1 MLGDLTLMPLR
12 KLVATISDALPAD
25 IAQDVKKNVRAI
37 VQATLDKM
45 DLVTREEM
53 EIQEKVLARTRE
65 RLEALEARLT
75 ELEQEQEQGPG

>member
-1 MLGDLTLMPLR
+1 MPGDLTLMPLR
-12 KLVATISDALPAD
+12 KLAATISDALPAD

-65 RLEALEARLT
+65 RLEVLEARLT

>member
-1 MLGDLTLMPLR
+1 MPGDLTLMPLR
-12 KLVATISDALPAD
+12 KLAATISDALPAD

-65 RLEALEARLT
+65 R
-75 ELEQEQEQGPG
+75 

>member
-1 MLGDLTLMPLR
+1 MPLR

-75 ELEQEQEQGPG
+75 ELEQEQEQGPD

>member
-1 MLGDLTLMPLR
+1 MPLR
-12 KLVATISDALPAD
+12 KLAATISDALPAD

-65 RLEALEARLT
+65 RLEVLEARLT
-75 ELEQEQEQGPG
+75 KLEQEQEQGPD

>member
-1 MLGDLTLMPLR
+1 MPLR
-12 KLVATISDALPAD
+12 KLAATISDALPAD

-75 ELEQEQEQGPG
+75 ELEQQQEQGPG

>member
-1 MLGDLTLMPLR
+1 MPGDLTLMPLR
-12 KLVATISDALPAD
+12 KLAATISDALPAD

>member
-1 MLGDLTLMPLR
+1 MPGDLTLMPLR
-12 KLVATISDALPAD
+12 KLAATISDALPAD

-75 ELEQEQEQGPG
+75 ELEQEQEQGPD

>member
-1 MLGDLTLMPLR
+1 MPLR
-12 KLVATISDALPAD
+12 KLAATISDALPAD

-75 ELEQEQEQGPG
+75 ELEQEQEQGPD

>member
-1 MLGDLTLMPLR
+1 MPLR
-12 KLVATISDALPAD
+12 KLAATISDALPAD

-75 ELEQEQEQGPG
+75 ELEQEQEQGPS

>member
-1 MLGDLTLMPLR
+1 MPLR
-12 KLVATISDALPAD
+12 KLAATISDALPAN

-75 ELEQEQEQGPG
+75 ELEQQQEQGPG

>member
-1 MLGDLTLMPLR
+1 
-12 KLVATISDALPAD
+12 
-25 IAQDVKKNVRAI
+25 KNVRAI

-75 ELEQEQEQGPG
+75 ELEQEQEQGPD

>member
-1 MLGDLTLMPLR
+1 MPGDLTLMPLR

>member
-1 MLGDLTLMPLR
+1 MPLR
-12 KLVATISDALPAD
+12 KLAATISDALPAD

>member
-75 ELEQEQEQGPG
+75 ELEQEQEQGPD

>member
-12 KLVATISDALPAD
+12 KLAATISDALPAD

-65 RLEALEARLT
+65 RLEVLEALLT
-75 ELEQEQEQGPG
+75 KLEQEQEQGPG

>member
-1 MLGDLTLMPLR
+1 MPLR
-12 KLVATISDALPAD
+12 KLAATISDALPAD

-65 RLEALEARLT
+65 RLEVLEARLT
-75 ELEQEQEQGPG
+75 ELEQEQEQGPD

>member
-1 MLGDLTLMPLR
+1 MPLR

-65 RLEALEARLT
+65 RLEVLEARLT

>member
-1 MLGDLTLMPLR
+1 MPLR

>member
-1 MLGDLTLMPLR
+1 MPLR
-12 KLVATISDALPAD
+12 KLAATISDALPAD

-53 EIQEKVLARTRE
+53 EIQEKVVARTRE
-65 RLEALEARLT
+65 RLEAIEARLT
-75 ELEQEQEQGPG
+75 ELEQEQEQGPD

>member
-1 MLGDLTLMPLR
+1 MPGDLTLMPLR
-12 KLVATISDALPAD
+12 KLAATISDALPAN

-75 ELEQEQEQGPG
+75 ELEQQQEQGPG

>member
-12 KLVATISDALPAD
+12 KLAATISDALPAD

-65 RLEALEARLT
+65 RLEVLEARLT
-75 ELEQEQEQGPG
+75 KLEQEQEQGPD

>member
-1 MLGDLTLMPLR
+1 MPGDLTLMPLR

-75 ELEQEQEQGPG
+75 ELEQEQEQGPD

>member
-1 MLGDLTLMPLR
+1 MPLR
-12 KLVATISDALPAD
+12 KLAATISDALPAD

-65 RLEALEARLT
+65 RLEVLEARLT

>member
-1 MLGDLTLMPLR
+1 MPGDLTLMPLR
-12 KLVATISDALPAD
+12 KLAATISDALPAD

-75 ELEQEQEQGPG
+75 ELEQQQEQGPG